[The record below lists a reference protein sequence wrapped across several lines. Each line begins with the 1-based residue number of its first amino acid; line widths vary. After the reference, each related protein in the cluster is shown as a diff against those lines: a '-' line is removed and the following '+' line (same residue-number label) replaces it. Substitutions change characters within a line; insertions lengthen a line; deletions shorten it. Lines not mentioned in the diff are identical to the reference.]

1 MTNIFD
7 YNFEDEEKNFIDDDI
22 DLKRNALD
30 NIIADQQAEEQKI
43 KDNYNSLGSRANRF
57 LDVLGAGLLGENTS
71 QVMQNQRDNLNKQLQ
86 SAQARYKDQ
95 RDSAYNQYKDLLARR
110 EALDKTRYERE
121 RDKVKDDQ
129 FNRTLDLNKTKADR
143 DFGLEQQKL
152 QMLKDSQNVK
162 ESQAQKELENAEIE
176 RQKKAK
182 DIMDRINTMKSND
195 TVDAKTI
202 FGGIYRTDNGKK
214 SDAEKENINLAI
226 IEYTTGLTGADAQKY
241 LKDNQAA
248 FPKPNDNADVTFQK
262 WSNLG
267 FTPTTMSPQEKE
279 IQKNID
285 QRNNDYIKKINKFTK
300 DPKKTVKIIEQYG
313 DDPVKA
319 YEAILGQPSIV
330 KSY

>member
-1 MTNIFD
+1 MAYSI
-7 YNFEDEEKNFIDDDI
+7 EDEIEIKKKALEDI
-22 DLKRNALD
+22 ATNQND
-30 NIIADQQAEEQKI
+30 EENRI
-43 KDNYNSLGSRANRF
+43 VDSYNSLGSRAGRF
-57 LDVLGAGLLGENTS
+57 LEAFGAGLSGGNAA
-71 QVMQNQRDNLNKQLQ
+71 QVVQNQRDNLNKQFQ
-86 SAQARYKDQ
+86 NAQARYKDQ
-95 RDSAYNQYKDLLARR
+95 RDITSSELRDLLNRKD
-110 EALDKTRYERE
+110 ALDKSKYERE

-226 IEYTTGLTGADAQKY
+226 IEYTTGLTGTDAQKY

>member
-1 MTNIFD
+1 M
-7 YNFEDEEKNFIDDDI
+7 
-22 DLKRNALD
+22 
-30 NIIADQQAEEQKI
+30 
-43 KDNYNSLGSRANRF
+43 
-57 LDVLGAGLLGENTS
+57 GLFKS
-71 QVMQNQRDNLNKQLQ
+71 K
-86 SAQARYKDQ
+86 
-95 RDSAYNQYKDLLARR
+95 
-110 EALDKTRYERE
+110 YERE
-121 RDKVKDDQ
+121 RDLVKDEQ

-152 QMLKDSQNVK
+152 QMLKDSQNIKDAQVK
-162 ESQAQKELENAEIE
+162 KELENAEVE

-182 DIMDRINTMKSND
+182 DIMDRINNMKSND

-202 FGGIYRTDNGKK
+202 LGGIYRTDNGKK

-226 IEYTTGLTGADAQKY
+226 VEYTTGLTGTDAQKY

-248 FPKPNDNADVTFQK
+248 FPKPNDNAEVTFQK

-285 QRNNDYIKKINKFTK
+285 RRNNDYIKKINKFTK

-313 DDPVKA
+313 DDPEKA
-319 YEAILGQPSIV
+319 YEAVLGNPSII
-330 KSY
+330 KPYR